1 MLENVIQA
9 LAGAKPR
16 GPLITSPSSSRMLAS
31 YLTDIEQM
39 LDEQRWDA
47 ALRDA
52 ADLPRIAVAL
62 SDPLMR
68 TSSDEV
74 ADWCNRWATTGHPA
88 AGAAQQMADR
98 AGAPAPLQFNPGSA
112 EPSVPAAAL
121 RRLQLRRH
129 ARSRP
134 RGFVPGPDE
143 SIDPRAA
150 EAVQAGRTLVEAA
163 RRWYARSGVHDGT
176 VQTNLARLAVLR

>member
-1 MLENVIQA
+1 MLENATQA
-9 LAGAKPR
+9 VAGAKSR
-16 GPLITSPSSSRMLAS
+16 GALTSPSSSRMLAS
-31 YLTDIEQM
+31 YLADIEQM

-52 ADLPRIAVAL
+52 ADLPRIVVAL

-68 TSSDEV
+68 ASGEEV
-74 ADWCNRWATTGHPA
+74 AEWCTRWITAGHPA

-98 AGAPAPLQFNPGSA
+98 AGTPTPLQLNPGSA
-112 EPSVPAAAL
+112 EPAVPTSSL

-134 RGFVPGPDE
+134 RGFVAGPDE
-143 SIDPRAA
+143 SVDPQAA
-150 EAVQAGRTLVEAA
+150 EAVQAGRTLVEAT